1 MGKITDRLEEA
12 LKKTNPNKL
21 DEFFENNWSDML
33 DGEREFTVFMRN
45 TVKRKQLRWKDIYN
59 AAGISEDYGQEV
71 IGMRKPAKSRD
82 LIIRLCLGGKF
93 NLEDTQHALTLYGMQ
108 PLYARIPRDAVLITA
123 ISHGKYDLID
133 IDEMM
138 AGQGF
143 EIISKEIK

>member
-1 MGKITDRLEEA
+1 MGKITDRLENA
-12 LKKTNPNKL
+12 LTTTTPDKL
-21 DEFFENNWSDML
+21 DDFFENNWNDML

-71 IGMRKPAKSRD
+71 VGMRKPARSRD
-82 LIIRLCLGGKF
+82 LIIRLCLAAKF
-93 NLEDTQHALTLYGMQ
+93 NLEDIQHALTLYGMQ

-123 ISHGKYDLID
+123 ISHNQYDLID

-138 AGQGF
+138 LKQGF
-143 EIISKEIK
+143 DIISKEIK